1 MSESVNRCGGF
12 ALGVLLACGAS
23 SALASGKNDQDFAGL
38 LGLLPGTYQNF
49 TQANSD
55 KNAGVDPAHGKE
67 LLTVL
72 ELEAQVLAEHVFYV
86 VESAADDSHR
96 IFSERLWV
104 LEQAKGGVFIQSV
117 YAFAQ
122 PERWRAGL
130 NSPELFQALV
140 PTDVKRLNGCEVIWK
155 RNTVAYT
162 GANNGATCTLS
173 AGADEPNYHLIQ
185 QLWLSGEQF
194 SISEVRTDELG
205 KPIGPIYADPIF
217 RFVRRAVAAQ

>member
-1 MSESVNRCGGF
+1 MSESLPRLGL
-12 ALGVLLACGAS
+12 ALALLLAGVS
-23 SALASGKNDQDFAGL
+23 SAQASGKDDQDFAGL
-38 LGLLPGTYQNF
+38 LRLLPGTYQNF

-55 KNAGVDPAHGKE
+55 KNSGVEPAHGKE

-72 ELEAQVLAEHVFYV
+72 ELEAPVLAEHVFYV
-86 VESAADDSHR
+86 VEAAAEDSHR

-130 NSPELFQALV
+130 SSPELFQALV
-140 PTDVKRLNGCEVIWK
+140 PTDVHRLSGCEVLWR
-155 RNTVAYT
+155 RNSVAYT

-173 AGADEPNYHLIQ
+173 AGADEPNYHLLQ

-205 KPIGPIYADPIF
+205 KPIGPAYVDPIF
-217 RFVRRAVAAQ
+217 RFVRRAATQ

>member
-1 MSESVNRCGGF
+1 MSESMHRS
-12 ALGVLLACGAS
+12 ALALAVLLAAGAS
-23 SALASGKNDQDFAGL
+23 SALASSKEDQDFAGL

-55 KNAGVDPAHGKE
+55 KSSGIEPAHGKE

-72 ELEAQVLAEHVFYV
+72 QLEAQVLAEHVFYV

-117 YAFAQ
+117 YTFVQ

-130 NSPELFQALV
+130 SSPELFQALV
-140 PTDVKRLNGCEVIWK
+140 PTDVHRLNGCEVLWR

-194 SISEVRTDELG
+194 SISELRTDELG
-205 KPIGPIYADPIF
+205 KPTGPAYLDPIF
-217 RFVRRAVAAQ
+217 RFVRRATAQ

>member
-1 MSESVNRCGGF
+1 MHR
-12 ALGVLLACGAS
+12 
-23 SALASGKNDQDFAGL
+23 SALALAALLAAGLGSALAASKDDQDFAGL

-55 KNAGVDPAHGKE
+55 KTSGVEPAHGKE

-117 YAFAQ
+117 YTFIQ

-130 NSPELFQALV
+130 SSPELFQALV
-140 PTDVKRLNGCEVIWK
+140 PTDVHRLTGCEVIWK
-155 RNTVAYT
+155 RNSVAYT
-162 GANNGATCTLS
+162 GANNGATCALS

-194 SISEVRTDELG
+194 SISELRTDELG
-205 KPIGPIYADPIF
+205 KPIGPAYVDPIF
-217 RFVRRAVAAQ
+217 RFVRRASAQ

>member
-1 MSESVNRCGGF
+1 MSESLHRS
-12 ALGVLLACGAS
+12 ALVLAVLLAAGLS
-23 SALASGKNDQDFAGL
+23 SALAASKDDQNFAGL

-55 KNAGVDPAHGKE
+55 KSSGVEPAHGKE

-86 VESAADDSHR
+86 VEAAADDSHR

-104 LEQAKGGVFIQSV
+104 LEQAKGGKFIQSV
-117 YAFAQ
+117 YTFNQ

-130 NSPELFQALV
+130 SSPELFQALV
-140 PTDVKRLNGCEVIWK
+140 PTDVHRLNGCEVIWQ

-173 AGADEPNYHLIQ
+173 AGADEPNYHLFQ

-194 SISEVRTDELG
+194 SISELRTDELG
-205 KPIGPIYADPIF
+205 KPIGPTYVDPIF
-217 RFVRRAVAAQ
+217 RFVRRAAAQ